1 VLKVARYS
9 IRLALS
15 ANIYQPE
22 SPVSGAAMAIEE
34 ALGTSRKAYRTGKFL
49 KNYSAL
55 TKQKRL
61 VPSISSSILEGV
73 ANMGEGLYYFVDQ
86 FQFLVKVGVL
96 SKRQGQKM
104 TMVSSAAELAGYAAN
119 IILNVLRLRNLLERE
134 IDLVKEMRW
143 RRRKSEEKGER
154 FDYNDDL
161 NKALL
166 VEINQLRKR
175 RLLRTLAVVQD
186 CADAV
191 MALNDFREA
200 YQLGTKRTSKLV
212 LNLCGVLSG
221 LLGAWKRF
229 PPAKQHA

>member
-1 VLKVARYS
+1 
-9 IRLALS
+9 
-15 ANIYQPE
+15 
-22 SPVSGAAMAIEE
+22 MAIEE

-200 YQLGTKRTSKLV
+200 YQLGQRGPVSS
-212 LNLCGVLSG
+212 C
-221 LLGAWKRF
+221 
-229 PPAKQHA
+229 